1 MPDKPQPSKPVA
13 VKKSH
18 PASEVSVWEKGCCFV
33 RQPAQLFKPYSALIG
48 PANDLVRR
56 AEKAIERV
64 MVLEGVG
71 DEKSK
76 LERIEEATAKQSE
89 AEPPPILQIPID
101 MPPVNATSEFALNK
115 RHADQVLSHASYVSR
130 QHALLKAAVSG
141 AQLGSD
147 APLLFSHM
155 SSSLIEAERHLVAL
169 SMVMPEPHAFEIRR
183 ATKGGHAKN
192 NPPSQKDQEVVMLSL
207 IKAMLFNFSFGE
219 KIHWPTAYKVYGKRI
234 ADNICWLNHSLK
246 IFTCY
251 PNDQHIRDAVKTV
264 FCEKLK
270 KLKVI
275 DERVGAGGRVGRMR
289 HALHFG
295 GRWSTA
301 PSTQIPEWQGF
312 AAETLGR
319 IQHAEERLAKDI
331 LICLLED
338 RFGELPVALERRVD
352 QLGSLEDVAV
362 YFSNLWEATSLGDV
376 FDNAVLNTLSE
387 GKSF

>member
-1 MPDKPQPSKPVA
+1 MSDKPQPSQPVA
-13 VKKSH
+13 AKKSH
-18 PASEVSVWEKGCCFV
+18 PASEVSMWEKGCCFV
-33 RQPAQLFKPYSALIG
+33 RPPAQPFKPYSALMG
-48 PANDLVRR
+48 PANDLARR

-64 MVLEGVG
+64 MMLEGVD
-71 DEKSK
+71 DEKSR
-76 LERIEEATAKQSE
+76 LVRIEEATAKQSE
-89 AEPPPILQIPID
+89 AEPLPILPIPMD
-101 MPPVNATSEFALNK
+101 MPPVNATSEVALNK

-130 QHALLKAAVSG
+130 QHALLEAVVSG
-141 AQLGSD
+141 AQLGGD
-147 APLLFSHM
+147 APLLFSRM
-155 SSSLIEAERHLVAL
+155 SSSLIEAERHLAAL
-169 SMVMPEPHAFEIRR
+169 SMVMPEPHDFEIQR

-192 NPPSQKDQEVVMLSL
+192 NPPSQKDQEVVMVSL

-246 IFTCY
+246 MFTCY
-251 PNDQHIRDAVKTV
+251 PNDQRIRDAVENV
-264 FCEKLK
+264 FYEKLK

-275 DERVGAGGRVGRMR
+275 DERGGSGGRVGRMR

-312 AAETLGR
+312 AAETLSR
-319 IQHAEERLAKDI
+319 IQYAEERLAKDI

-338 RFGELPVALERRVD
+338 RFGELPVALERQVD

-362 YFSNLWEATSLGDV
+362 YFSNLWEATSLGDI
-376 FDNAVLNTLSE
+376 FN
-387 GKSF
+387 

>member
-33 RQPAQLFKPYSALIG
+33 CPPSQPYSALIG
-48 PANDLVRR
+48 PANDLARR
-56 AEKAIERV
+56 AEKAVERV

-71 DEKSK
+71 DEKSR
-76 LERIEEATAKQSE
+76 LDRIKEATGKQSE
-89 AEPPPILQIPID
+89 TEPPLFLPIPMD
-101 MPPVNATSEFALNK
+101 MPPVNATSEVALNK

-130 QHALLKAAVSG
+130 QHALLEAVVSG
-141 AQLGSD
+141 AQLGGD
-147 APLLFSHM
+147 APLLFSRM
-155 SSSLIEAERHLVAL
+155 SSSLIEAERHLAAL
-169 SMVMPEPHAFEIRR
+169 SMVMPEPHDFEIQR

-192 NPPSQKDQEVVMLSL
+192 NPPSQKGQEVVMVSL

-219 KIHWPTAYKVYGKRI
+219 KIHWPTAYKKYGQRI

-251 PNDQHIRDAVKTV
+251 PNDQRIRDAVETV
-264 FCEKLK
+264 FYEKLK

-275 DERVGAGGRVGRMR
+275 DDRVGSGGRVGRMR

-312 AAETLGR
+312 SVETLGR

-338 RFGELPVALERRVD
+338 RFGELPVALERQVD
-352 QLGSLEDVAV
+352 QLGSLEDVAI
-362 YFSNLWEATSLGDV
+362 YFSNLWEATSLGDI
-376 FDNAVLNTLSE
+376 FN
-387 GKSF
+387 